1 VASTLEEELNP
12 SVLERI
18 AGYHLRRAYGAIST
32 GFNRTFAG
40 TGLRQVLFGI
50 TAIIAANPGINQ
62 GKVAQV
68 LSIKRA
74 NMVALINELLDMGII
89 ERRIVPTD
97 RRSFSLHLTDQ
108 GTAEFARWAQQIDEH
123 EKELFARFNPG
134 ERAILIELLGRL
146 AGVEEPPVD

>member
-1 VASTLEEELNP
+1 MASTLEEDVQP

-18 AGYHLRRAYGAIST
+18 AGYHLRLAYGTVSAE
-32 GFNRTFAG
+32 FNRIFAG

-74 NMVALINELLDMGII
+74 NMVALINELLDMGVI
-89 ERRIVPTD
+89 ERRTVPTD
-97 RRSFSLHLTDQ
+97 RRAFSLHLTEQ
-108 GTAEFARWAQQIDEH
+108 GAEQFAQWTRQIDEH
-123 EKELFARFNPG
+123 EKVLFARFTPG
-134 ERAILIELLGRL
+134 ERATLIELLGRL
-146 AGVEEPPVD
+146 VDTEEAPIG